1 MAECSKQWEK
11 VNNHKV
17 SLSLETVPDLFLY
30 SRFSTQSR
38 ELLRR
43 KVRIKRHAQSSSQ
56 AALDQSGADTDTLST
71 SGLESLTFDTNPTR
85 EQDASGS
92 ESLVSLNRSIHHD
105 NNDSMS
111 DINSNKSLKS
121 EKKASNRDFK
131 TS

>member
-1 MAECSKQWEK
+1 M
-11 VNNHKV
+11 
-17 SLSLETVPDLFLY
+17 FLY

-43 KVRIKRHAQSSSQ
+43 KVRIKRDSQSSTQ

-121 EKKASNRDFK
+121 EKKASNRDLQ
-131 TS
+131 TSYIAI

>member
-17 SLSLETVPDLFLY
+17 YLSLGTVPDLFLY
-30 SRFSTQSR
+30 FRFSTQSR

-43 KVRIKRHAQSSSQ
+43 KVRIKRDSQSSTQ

-92 ESLVSLNRSIHHD
+92 ESLVSLNRSIHHGT
-105 NNDSMS
+105 DSMS
-111 DINSNKSLKS
+111 DINSNKSSKS
-121 EKKASNRDFK
+121 EKQASNRGFK
-131 TS
+131 TF

>member
-17 SLSLETVPDLFLY
+17 YLSLGTVPDLFLY
-30 SRFSTQSR
+30 FRFSTQSR

-43 KVRIKRHAQSSSQ
+43 KVRIKRDSQSSTQ

-92 ESLVSLNRSIHHD
+92 ESLVSLNHSIHHD
-105 NNDSMS
+105 NDSMS
-111 DINSNKSLKS
+111 DINSNKSSKS
-121 EKKASNRDFK
+121 EKQASNRGFK
-131 TS
+131 TF